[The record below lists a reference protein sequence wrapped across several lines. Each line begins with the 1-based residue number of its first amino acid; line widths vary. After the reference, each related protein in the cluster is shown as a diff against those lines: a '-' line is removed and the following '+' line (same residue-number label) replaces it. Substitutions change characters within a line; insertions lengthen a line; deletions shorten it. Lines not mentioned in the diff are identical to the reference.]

1 MARVKSNER
10 GWQGIWTYTGA
21 PRAWAARHASNMPI
35 DRSGAWSLY
44 IAAPVALNTARP
56 WRAAIASSSST
67 VFAPDASCTTPSG
80 RAPMAPT
87 SASSSERSVIVD
99 GIGTPP

>member
-1 MARVKSNER
+1 MASVKSNER
-10 GWQGIWTYTGA
+10 GWQGIWTYTGW
-21 PRAWAARHASNMPI
+21 PRACAARHASNIPI

-56 WRAAIASSSST
+56 WRAAIASISST
-67 VFAPDASCTTPSG
+67 VFAPEAICTIPAG
-80 RAPMAPT
+80 RGPMAPT
-87 SASSSERSVIVD
+87 SASSSESPVIVD